1 MTEGIDPS
9 FNFHSDSDGKDPDK
23 YSPTLRRYH
32 QLLWSKEL
40 PTGGR
45 FDLAPEP
52 RRYLVHRS
60 SRGVFSLS
68 SDAFTTRLGK
78 RAGRVIREIPDD
90 ELPKWPG
97 YTVGSAIVFPANTVD
112 GKQTINGARGFLAN
126 IADRPDLTLE
136 CIRRHYLGVQRNPL
150 AEVLLR
156 YKDFF
161 DLFGDFR
168 GYVNFFLLQD
178 LVEDDGRA
186 IRFFH
191 PFADFV
197 TPAVPKSKPD
207 YLRYLQASND
217 FIRARNRRIAEAL

>member
-1 MTEGIDPS
+1 
-9 FNFHSDSDGKDPDK
+9 
-23 YSPTLRRYH
+23 
-32 QLLWSKEL
+32 
-40 PTGGR
+40 
-45 FDLAPEP
+45 
-52 RRYLVHRS
+52 VHRS

-112 GKQTINGARGFLAN
+112 GKQTIN
-126 IADRPDLTLE
+126 
-136 CIRRHYLGVQRNPL
+136 
-150 AEVLLR
+150 
-156 YKDFF
+156 FF